1 MNITIGIDEKLRIET
16 YENRVFIDAYRGKDG
31 ICIETVFYPIHFQQL
46 RKKERE
52 MCMFSFYDL
61 KHIEDYDFGWYS
73 DAEIVWQSF

>member
-16 YENRVFIDAYRGKDG
+16 YEDKVFIDAYRGKDG
-31 ICIETVFYPIHFQQL
+31 ICIETVFYQMHFHQL
-46 RKKERE
+46 RKKGIET
-52 MCMFSFYDL
+52 CMFSFYDL

>member
-16 YENRVFIDAYRGKDG
+16 YEDRVFIDVYRGKDEV
-31 ICIETVFYPIHFQQL
+31 CIETVFYPIHFQQL